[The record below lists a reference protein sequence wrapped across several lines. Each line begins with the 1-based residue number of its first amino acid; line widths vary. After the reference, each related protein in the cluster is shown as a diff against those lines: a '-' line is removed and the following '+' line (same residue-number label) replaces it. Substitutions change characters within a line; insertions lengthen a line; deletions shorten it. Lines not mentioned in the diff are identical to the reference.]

1 MPFDI
6 SFLIL
11 WRCRY
16 SIIIVLTQ
24 MKDIQNQDG
33 KVFSNPL
40 QGMRAYMKLVVV
52 VVVVRD

>member
-1 MPFDI
+1 
-6 SFLIL
+6 
-11 WRCRY
+11 
-16 SIIIVLTQ
+16 